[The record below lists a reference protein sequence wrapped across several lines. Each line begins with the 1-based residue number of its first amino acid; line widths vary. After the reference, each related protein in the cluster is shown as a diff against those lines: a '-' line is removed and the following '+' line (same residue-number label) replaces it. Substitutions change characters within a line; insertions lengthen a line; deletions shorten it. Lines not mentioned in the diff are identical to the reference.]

1 VVALGE
7 HYFSERPS
15 SPERRGLVRCVLR
28 GLQLE
33 FLTSSGV
40 FSHKRVDPGTALLIK
55 SMVLPEEGSVLD
67 LGCGYGPVGVAA
79 GRLRPRLEVVL
90 TDVNERAVELA
101 RENLRRN
108 GVANGVA
115 LRGGLYGPV
124 AGRRFDVV
132 LSNPPFSAGF
142 RGAVGPMVE
151 GATGHLAEGGSLQVV
166 VRLSKGGRMV
176 AALMEDAFGC
186 FEVLARGGGY
196 RVLMSIRA

>member
-1 VVALGE
+1 MVALGE
-7 HYFSERPS
+7 HYFSERPT
-15 SPERRGLVRCVLR
+15 SPFKRGLVLCRLR
-28 GLQLE
+28 GLELE

-40 FSHKRVDPGTALLIK
+40 FSHRRVDPGTALLIE

-79 GRLRPRLEVVL
+79 GRLRPGLEVVL

-115 LRGGLYGPV
+115 LLGGLYGPV

-151 GATGHLAEGGSLQVV
+151 GAEGHLVEGGSLQVV
-166 VRLSKGGRMV
+166 VRWGKGGRMV
-176 AALMEDAFGC
+176 GALMEDVFGG

-196 RVLMSIRA
+196 RVLMSVL

>member
-1 VVALGE
+1 MVALGE

-28 GLQLE
+28 GLELE

-40 FSHKRVDPGTALLIK
+40 FSHRRVDLGTALLIE
-55 SMVLPEEGSVLD
+55 SMELPEEGSVLD

-79 GRLRPRLEVVL
+79 GRLRPGLEVVL

-115 LRGGLYGPV
+115 LLGGLYGPV

-142 RGAVGPMVE
+142 RGVVGPMV
-151 GATGHLAEGGSLQVV
+151 EGGSLQVV
-166 VRLSKGGRMV
+166 VRWGKGGRMV
-176 AALMEDAFGC
+176 GALMEEVFGG

-196 RVLMSIRA
+196 RVLMSVL

>member
-1 VVALGE
+1 MVALGE

-28 GLQLE
+28 GLELE

-40 FSHKRVDPGTALLIK
+40 FSHRRVDPGTALLIE

-79 GRLRPRLEVVL
+79 GRLRPGLEVVL

-115 LRGGLYGPV
+115 LLGGLYGPV

-151 GATGHLAEGGSLQVV
+151 GAAGHLAEGGSLQVV
-166 VRLSKGGRMV
+166 VRWGKGGRMV
-176 AALMEDAFGC
+176 GALMEDVFGG

-196 RVLMSIRA
+196 RVLMSVL